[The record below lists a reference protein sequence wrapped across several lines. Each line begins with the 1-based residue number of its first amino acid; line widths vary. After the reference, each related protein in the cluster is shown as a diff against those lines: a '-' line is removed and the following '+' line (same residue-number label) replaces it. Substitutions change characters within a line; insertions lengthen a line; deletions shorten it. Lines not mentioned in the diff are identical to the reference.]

1 MKIDSEKSE
10 FLEEML
16 EHWQEKKLL
25 TPADVE
31 RLRKSYETKHFDWR
45 RLAQYSFW
53 IAMACGVISL
63 GALLVDNVVLH
74 YLESLYETSDG
85 VISLLSAI
93 AAGYLYFLSFKR
105 KKTQS
110 QQVFSNEALVFTAVM
125 LTANSI
131 AYLGKAIHAGG
142 THFSLL
148 LLIAV
153 FIYGSLAY
161 IFQSRLIWAFMLI
174 SLGAWFGTE
183 SGYLSRGNWYFIGMN
198 YPLRFVCFGLVLTA
212 LSFLMK
218 GSAGTI
224 NNFSLFAK
232 KTKRTKPGSA
242 AVSSTDTDS
251 VNLSASPSVIL
262 ANTTD
267 KPLKHAVHS
276 VNEGVKSADETAN
289 SVEQS
294 TNAIDQ
300 ATNSVGRTT
309 KSAKKD
315 AVLMPSNRS
324 IGHFFQ
330 VTYIIGMMY
339 LFFSLWLLSV
349 FGNFGTL
356 SEWYGVKQLSLF
368 YWAIISAAACVIS
381 MFVGLKYRDDIARE
395 FGITFLFI
403 NLYTR
408 YFEYLWD
415 SWHKALFFCVLA
427 ASFWIIGRRAEK
439 IWNLE
444 FLKQ

>member
-16 EHWQEKKLL
+16 EHWQDRKLL
-25 TPADVE
+25 SPSDVE
-31 RLRKSYETKHFDWR
+31 RLRNSYETKQFDWR

-63 GALLVDNVVLH
+63 GALLVDNKILK

-105 KKTQS
+105 KQTKS

-125 LTANSI
+125 LTANAI

-148 LLIAV
+148 LLVAV
-153 FIYGSLAY
+153 IVYGILAF

-183 SGYLSRGNWYFIGMN
+183 SGYLSRGNWYFAGMN
-198 YPLRFVCFGLVLTA
+198 YPLRFVCFGFVLTA
-212 LSFLMK
+212 VSFLMK
-218 GSAGTI
+218 GSSASVK
-224 NNFSLFAK
+224 NFSFSGK
-232 KTKRTKPGSA
+232 KTRHGIKNDQLIPTETNA
-242 AVSSTDTDS
+242 ADTGFSNQPEVPSKESRSS
-251 VNLSASPSVIL
+251 VNQTE
-262 ANTTD
+262 N
-267 KPLKHAVHS
+267 
-276 VNEGVKSADETAN
+276 
-289 SVEQS
+289 S
-294 TNAIDQ
+294 TNYVPTQ
-300 ATNSVGRTT
+300 TSSN
-309 KSAKKD
+309 KS
-315 AVLMPSNRS
+315 L
-324 IGHFFQ
+324 GHFFQ
-330 VTYIIGMMY
+330 ITYIIGMMY

-356 SEWYGVKQLSLF
+356 AEWYGVKQISLF
-368 YWAIISAAACVIS
+368 YWAIVSALACVIS
-381 MFVGLKYRDDIARE
+381 IFVGLKYRDDIARE

-408 YFEYLWD
+408 YFEYFWD

-444 FLKQ
+444 FLKP

>member
-10 FLEEML
+10 FLDEML

-25 TPADVE
+25 SPTDVE
-31 RLRKSYETKHFDWR
+31 RLRNSYETKQFDWR

-63 GALLVDNVVLH
+63 GALLVDNKILK

-105 KKTQS
+105 KKTKS
-110 QQVFSNEALVFTAVM
+110 HQVFSNEALVFTAVM
-125 LTANSI
+125 LTANTI

-153 FIYGSLAY
+153 IVYGILAY

-183 SGYLSRGNWYFIGMN
+183 SGYLSRGNWYFAGMN
-198 YPLRFVCFGLVLTA
+198 YPLRFVCFGFVLTA
-212 LSFLMK
+212 ASFLMK
-218 GSAGTI
+218 GSSTSVK
-224 NNFSLFAK
+224 NFSFSGK
-232 KTKRTKPGSA
+232 KTPHGIKDEQPISTETNAADPGLSNQREVQSKEFRSSVNHA
-242 AVSSTDTDS
+242 ENSTDH
-251 VNLSASPSVIL
+251 V
-262 ANTTD
+262 
-267 KPLKHAVHS
+267 
-276 VNEGVKSADETAN
+276 
-289 SVEQS
+289 
-294 TNAIDQ
+294 
-300 ATNSVGRTT
+300 ATQTS
-309 KSAKKD
+309 
-315 AVLMPSNRS
+315 SNRS
-324 IGHFFQ
+324 LGHFFQ
-330 VTYIIGMMY
+330 ITYIIGMMY

-356 SEWYGVKQLSLF
+356 AEWYGVKQISLF
-368 YWAIISAAACVIS
+368 YWAIVSASACVIS
-381 MFVGLKYRDDIARE
+381 IFVGLKYRDDIARE

-408 YFEYLWD
+408 YFEYFWD

-427 ASFWIIGRRAEK
+427 ASFWIIGRRAER

-444 FLKQ
+444 FLKP